1 MWVTSCGVQPFT
13 SRSSV
18 NFSQAVASSQLLQH
32 EPQGCSSCHETQ
44 SHVGF
49 LWATVSARSLL
60 LCGLSTA
67 QMHLLQRGVLHR
79 LQRGYLMH
87 CAPPRAARGQPAPA
101 PGAPPLLLHWP
112 WRLQGC
118 LILSLLSQLLQSGT
132 AVFWFD
138 FLKPL
143 NITEAQAESPISSS
157 LATGGGPLSMQ
168 VGTSSNHNG
177 AAPELFSKIPPLQ
190 PPATKTLPQTEYN
203 IKMQNLK
210 LRLRVSV

>member
-157 LATGGGPLSMQ
+157 LATGGRSPFHAGWNQL
-168 VGTSSNHNG
+168 
-177 AAPELFSKIPPLQ
+177 
-190 PPATKTLPQTEYN
+190 
-203 IKMQNLK
+203 
-210 LRLRVSV
+210 